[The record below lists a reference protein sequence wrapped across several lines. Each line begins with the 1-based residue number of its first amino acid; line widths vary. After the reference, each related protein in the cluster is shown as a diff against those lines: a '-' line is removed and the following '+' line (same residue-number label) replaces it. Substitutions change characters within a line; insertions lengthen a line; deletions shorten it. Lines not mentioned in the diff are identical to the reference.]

1 MDRRKSLERFSGIEV
16 FLPLFF
22 FNNEEIFYAVALIL
36 IAAGA
41 TLLLFEFLRNQ
52 ARSSL
57 FAFYLFWLAALG
69 ACGWLAAG
77 LPPYW
82 IWSVYLLV
90 PVSVW
95 EPSDAQRAQPFLMG
109 LKKYFK
115 SRVFELITA
124 FLFAFIFTFLLIGSR
139 QISQGVISW
148 VIILFLGLI
157 LEFLFETFRKQKK

>member
-1 MDRRKSLERFSGIEV
+1 MDRRKSLKRFSGIEV

-22 FNNEEIFYAVALIL
+22 FNNEKIFYVAALIPM
-36 IAAGA
+36 AAGA
-41 TLLLFEFLRNQ
+41 TLLLFELLRNQ

-69 ACGWLAAG
+69 ACGWLGAG

-90 PVSVW
+90 PGSVW
-95 EPSDAQRAQPFLMG
+95 EPSDAQRAQSFLWG
-109 LKKYFK
+109 LRKYFK
-115 SRVFELITA
+115 RRIFELMA
-124 FLFAFIFTFLLIGSR
+124 ALLFAFIFACFFMGLR
-139 QISQGVISW
+139 QILQGVISW
-148 VIILFLGLI
+148 AIILFVGLI